1 VRACVLKQGAVG
13 KQNRLLLLVVAAA
26 ALFRVAFFLQY
37 RARSVFFDV
46 PSLDALLYDQWAR
59 QIAAGTYR
67 ATRPFYLAPGYP
79 YAVAALYRYVSSSLT
94 ALYVS
99 QLLLGLVTIVLVHR
113 LATAAYGRRAG
124 LIAAVLVVL
133 YAPLPFL
140 EMKVL
145 SATLA
150 VTLLLGALAA
160 LCDAQSRGGWWRW
173 CLGGVLLGATSLVRP
188 ETLILAPLLI
198 VWLVRW
204 RPPLAA
210 ATLVLA
216 SWAIAIAPV
225 AIHNLRAGGGL
236 GTLISSQGALAFYQA
251 NNPRAR
257 GFFVLLREDGF
268 SGAPD
273 RQEGEEQALA
283 ERAAGRRLTRAE
295 ASRYWLGRGL
305 EFVTTQP
312 GQFAR
317 LLGQKLL
324 KFAGSTEYATEF
336 NLRVERETLWL
347 LWLPCLPFAL
357 LFALA
362 VPSLVAQPPDATASL
377 LRAAFVATLATVL
390 VFYMSS
396 RYRLAAVPPLAA
408 FAACTLERLATRGR
422 RALVTASVVLAIF
435 AVAHPEWDT
444 TGVHQDAAAHCNM
457 GLAWIGRKGDPARAV
472 PEFRRSVEIDP
483 SRAECW
489 YDLGVAL
496 LALRRPA
503 DAAGAFGEATTRTPT
518 YVEAHIGRGRALE
531 EAGDAAGA
539 RAAYAAALRLRPGD
553 PELARAV
560 ERLDAGRGG

>member
-1 VRACVLKQGAVG
+1 VRKED
-13 KQNRLLLLVVAAA
+13 RPLLLVVAAA

-67 ATRPFYLAPGYP
+67 ATRPFYFAPGYP
-79 YAVAALYRYVSSSLT
+79 YAVAVLYRYLSSSLT
-94 ALYVS
+94 ALYVT

-113 LATAAYGRRAG
+113 LAAAAFGRRAG
-124 LIAAVLVVL
+124 LIAAVLVAL
-133 YAPLPFL
+133 YAPFPFL

-150 VTLLLGALAA
+150 VTLLLAALAA
-160 LCDAQSRGGWWRW
+160 LSGAQAGGGWWRW
-173 CLGGVLLGATSLVRP
+173 CLGGLLLGVTSLVRP
-188 ETLILAPLLI
+188 ETLIFAPLLI
-198 VWLVRW
+198 AWFVRW
-204 RPPLAA
+204 RPPLVGALLVF
-210 ATLVLA
+210 ATWTIV
-216 SWAIAIAPV
+216 IAPV

-236 GTLISSQGALAFYQA
+236 ATLVSSQSALTFYQA

-257 GFFVLLREDGF
+257 GFFVLLRDEGF

-273 RQEGEEQALA
+273 RQEAEEQALA
-283 ERAAGRRLTRAE
+283 ERAAGRPLTRAE
-295 ASRYWLGRGL
+295 VSRYWLGRAL
-305 EFVTTQP
+305 SFISSDP

-336 NLRVERETLWL
+336 NLHVERETLWL

-357 LFALA
+357 LLALA
-362 VPSLVAQPPDATASL
+362 VPSLVARAPNATAAL

-390 VFYMSS
+390 LFYMSS
-396 RYRLAAVPPLAA
+396 RYRLAAVPSLAA

-422 RALVTASVVLAIF
+422 RALATAAAVLALF

-444 TGVHQDAAAHCNM
+444 TGVHQDAAAHCNI

-483 SRAECW
+483 SRTECW

-496 LALRRPA
+496 LALGRPA
-503 DAAGAFGEATTRTPT
+503 DAAGAFGEATTRTPG

-531 EAGDAAGA
+531 ETGDVAGA

-560 ERLDAGRGG
+560 ERLDPGRGG